1 MNRIRVEVVLPGSHR
16 GHLVRNNGFANTG
29 AMDTME
35 RMASGSERSP
45 PMIAVR
51 ADAATPSRDEQRAWI
66 NGRLK
71 AILEL
76 EINPIAPS

>member
-1 MNRIRVEVVLPGSHR
+1 MAITVKQLLLP
-16 GHLVRNNGFANTG
+16 V
-29 AMDTME
+29 ME
-35 RMASGSERSP
+35 RMTAGSDRYP

-76 EINPIAPS
+76 EINPIASSVISKAKNSS